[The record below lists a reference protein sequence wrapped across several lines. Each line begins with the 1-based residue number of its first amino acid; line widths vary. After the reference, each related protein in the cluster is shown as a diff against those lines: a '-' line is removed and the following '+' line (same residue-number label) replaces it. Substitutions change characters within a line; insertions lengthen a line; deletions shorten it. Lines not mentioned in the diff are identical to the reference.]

1 MPICL
6 AICGTTTAADPPGHS
21 PPGERHRS
29 TVLYEDVVR
38 PACAQLGLTFL
49 RADRLMEAG
58 LPMDQLLR
66 MLTEVDVVVADLGGS
81 EAELSFGL
89 GARHALGRCTVHVT
103 ERTEQLPVLGTTP
116 RIPFTSHPADTVTAQ
131 RQLTSV
137 LAEVL
142 GRGSVLSLPG
152 GSTPEP
158 GPDSTAGGDED
169 APGLFDLVVEAE
181 AELEAISGDMADVE
195 SALADLG
202 EMMGLIGEDM
212 ARVSHPGASMNTRM
226 AVINRLAKA
235 IEGPADDLAAAA
247 ERFAA
252 RMGVSVDAFRA
263 FLEWAA
269 STPRHEWP
277 EGAGD
282 VLEQVLTSPE
292 EVQDAAGA
300 FQEVMAMIS
309 MFGSSSRQLRRP
321 SQQINTSL
329 QTIFQSVAV
338 LDELRDL
345 AMALRESS
353 VSSDDADVNL

>member
-1 MPICL
+1 MPTCL
-6 AICGTTTAADPPGHS
+6 AISGTANADAPGQS

-29 TVLYEDVVR
+29 TVLYEDIVR

-49 RADRLMEAG
+49 RADRLVEAG
-58 LPMDQLLR
+58 LPMDQLLC
-66 MLTEVDVVVADLGGS
+66 MLSEVDVVVADVGGS
-81 EAELSFGL
+81 GAELSFGL
-89 GARHALGRCTVHVT
+89 GVRHALGRCTIHVT
-103 ERTEQLPVLGTTP
+103 EGTEQLPGPVTTP
-116 RIPFTSHPADTVTAQ
+116 RILFPSDPADTVTAR

-137 LAEVL
+137 LGEVL
-142 GRGSVLSLPG
+142 GGGSVLSLPG
-152 GSTPEP
+152 GSTPEADEEP
-158 GPDSTAGGDED
+158 TAVGDED

-235 IEGPADDLAAAA
+235 IDGPADDLAAAA
-247 ERFAA
+247 DRFSA

-269 STPRHEWP
+269 STPRREWP
-277 EGAGD
+277 EGAEE

-338 LDELRDL
+338 LDELRSQ
-345 AMALRESS
+345 AMALRES
-353 VSSDDADVNL
+353 A